1 MSESSYHHGDLRN
14 ALLNAAEQLL
24 REQGPEALTLR
35 ACARQAG
42 VSHAAPA
49 HHFGNIAGLL
59 TALACIGFE
68 RMWQVQQQQLLQADP
83 TDLYARAKVAGIAY
97 IQFALDNPALF
108 DLMFRDPRINWQDA
122 ALIEAFK
129 AARRPVFDA
138 IKAQD
143 NDNSTGTSNIGWI
156 KAWSL
161 VHGFATLATSG
172 LLKSADNS
180 QPQPDLRQLLSRLFD

>member
-1 MSESSYHHGDLRN
+1 MSETSYHHGDLRN
-14 ALLNAAEQLL
+14 ALLAAAEQIL

-59 TALACIGFE
+59 TALACIGFQ
-68 RMWQVQQQQLLQADP
+68 RMCQVQQQQLQTAPAD
-83 TDLYARAKVAGIAY
+83 LVARAKVAGIGY

-122 ALIEAFK
+122 ALVEAFK

-143 NDNSTGTSNIGWI
+143 NDNSASGGNIGWI

-172 LLKSADNS
+172 LLKGGDTS
-180 QPQPDLRQLLSRLFD
+180 QPQPDLQQMLRQLFD

>member
-14 ALLNAAEQLL
+14 ALLSAAEQIL

-42 VSHAAPA
+42 VSHAAPT

-59 TALACIGFE
+59 TALACIGFQ
-68 RMWQVQQQQLLQADP
+68 RMLQVQQRMLSDEPSDP
-83 TDLYARAKVAGIAY
+83 TARAKVAGMGY

-108 DLMFRDPRINWQDA
+108 DLMFRDPRIDWQDA
-122 ALIEAFK
+122 ALVSAFK
-129 AARRPVFDA
+129 AARQPVFDA
-138 IKAQD
+138 IHALEATHGPAPGQL
-143 NDNSTGTSNIGWI
+143 SWI

-161 VHGFATLATSG
+161 VHGFSTLATSG
-172 LLKSADNS
+172 LLRNTDST
-180 QPQPDLRQLLSRLFD
+180 QPQQDLQELMRKLFD